1 MSTKLN
7 IDIVS
12 DHFLL
17 HIHHAQAC
25 QHFKTRN
32 ISKRISFLLC
42 FSFPLCHLTD
52 YLLSSFLLLSF
63 SCCCWSFWCSSTLF
77 CGRGTTFLKDG
88 HVHGLQQNRC
98 SELGAARVCRALLEQ
113 LVLCVAEATRS
124 GIPGSK
130 REKSR
135 WGERNRKVVAPE
147 FSLRVILCV
156 HKVLAGCLAGPSGEL
171 PLC

>member
-1 MSTKLN
+1 MMEEKGN
-7 IDIVS
+7 YVNKIKHDIVS

-77 CGRGTTFLKDG
+77 CGRGTAFLKDG
-88 HVHGLQQNRC
+88 HVRGLQQNRC

-124 GIPGSK
+124 GIPGSFFPFRK
-130 REKSR
+130 RVG
-135 WGERNRKVVAPE
+135 GERGTVKLLHRS
-147 FSLRVILCV
+147 SLSV
-156 HKVLAGCLAGPSGEL
+156 
-171 PLC
+171 

>member
-77 CGRGTTFLKDG
+77 CGRGTAFLKDG
-88 HVHGLQQNRC
+88 HVRGLQQNCC
-98 SELGAARVCRALLEQ
+98 SV
-113 LVLCVAEATRS
+113 CVAEATHS